1 MRRHVAKSTGKI
13 AIIAKIDQDEGVH
26 RLEDILNAADG
37 IILAR
42 DQLSYEISSEKLMI
56 VERWAC
62 GLANELAKP
71 IMIQSQL
78 LPSMVKSEETDRK
91 ELSEI
96 STCVLSGADCLML
109 DAETAIGQ

>member
-1 MRRHVAKSTGKI
+1 
-13 AIIAKIDQDEGVH
+13 
-26 RLEDILNAADG
+26 
-37 IILAR
+37 
-42 DQLSYEISSEKLMI
+42 MI

-91 ELSEI
+91 ELAEI

-109 DAETAIGQ
+109 DAETAIG